1 MSENTGPAGE
11 EPVNTVN
18 EFLVGIRGGDIIIG
32 LPPLR
37 PITKDEAL
45 RLAAW
50 LVAVADP
57 TGDDFDKVRRAVL
70 ST

>member
-1 MSENTGPAGE
+1 MSENTGTAGD
-11 EPVNTVN
+11 EPVNTIN
-18 EFLVGIRGGDIIIG
+18 EFLVGVRASEIIIG

-37 PITKDEAL
+37 PLTRGEAL

-57 TGDDFDKVRRAVL
+57 FGDEFDKVRRAVL